1 MASRRTPQNKVTVDR
16 VDDTP
21 KFDSNNRCKACGT
34 HCKTSRSQL
43 EHAIGQHLSDAT
55 PENRALKR
63 PFTCEHCGK
72 GFAQKA
78 TMRSHINAKHTG
90 EKPYR
95 CEFPSCTAAA
105 AYPSSMHRHMEA
117 CHGRLP
123 KNPRKEREGKKTQK
137 ERQSDAVEWDSQG
150 ANINRQGD
158 APRTVEEA
166 GHTDEANE
174 GHAGPSRT
182 TRSTRRAA
190 PYFKPARIVPNK
202 PLPTKTASY
211 GGAQE
216 TPRPIHPTHGAQP
229 VQQKGFYYETQP
241 SQYQQAQTPQ
251 YQGHYNNP
259 YQQGY
264 YDNAATTSFYLPA
277 PSEYAPAPVYSA
289 PAPVYNSPAPAYN
302 LLAPVHNS
310 PAPPCNPSMPI
321 FPPSAY
327 GAYHPSNATY
337 ASSSASNYASASSSS
352 FYSTMSS
359 SSFYSTTAMD
369 SFCSALP
376 PSSTASPLLAS
387 DIKFAG
393 LSFSSTN
400 AAHAVFYPATSDSS
414 CAAQVNGSSHQANAL
429 SPHQANV
436 SSPLDACV
444 SSPPV
449 ADATS
454 ALYNTPLSSQET
466 LLDLSLS
473 QDSFKDPS
481 QDSFMNLSQEQFL
494 DFSQS
499 SFMDPSQG
507 SFVDPSQR
515 SFVDTSQGSFVNPSQ
530 DFLVDF
536 SQDALLDL
544 TFADSF
550 PQFDAPCNSS
560 QASDAVYN
568 NTIEPGTMYHAAAE
582 SDAPDNSPSSS
593 SAPHS
598 ASSSSAAPS
607 SPYAQ
612 VFDEFI
618 CADAM
623 A

>member
-1 MASRRTPQNKVTVDR
+1 MASRRTTQNKVTVDR

-21 KFDSNNRCKACGT
+21 KFDSNNRCTACGT

-43 EHAIGQHLSDAT
+43 DHTIGQHLSDAT

-63 PFTCEHCGK
+63 PFICEHCGK
-72 GFAQKA
+72 GFAQEA
-78 TMRSHINAKHTG
+78 TLRCHINAKHTG

-95 CEFPSCTAAA
+95 CEFPPCTAAA

-117 CHGRLP
+117 CHGWLP
-123 KNPRKEREGKKTQK
+123 KNPRKEREGKKIKK

-150 ANINRQGD
+150 AKVNRQGG
-158 APRTVEEA
+158 ASRTVEEA
-166 GHTDEANE
+166 GLIDEANE

-190 PYFKPARIVPNK
+190 PYSKPARVVPNK
-202 PLPTKTASY
+202 PILTKTASY

-216 TPRPIHPTHGAQP
+216 IPCLKQESPRPIHPTHGAQP

-241 SQYQQAQTPQ
+241 SRYQQAQTLQ

-264 YDNAATTSFYLPA
+264 YDNAATTSFYRPA
-277 PSEYAPAPVYSA
+277 PSEYAPAPVYNA

-302 LLAPVHNS
+302 LSAPIHNS
-310 PAPPCNPSMPI
+310 PAPLCNPSMPI
-321 FPPSAY
+321 LPPSAY

-337 ASSSASNYASASSSS
+337 ASSSTSNYASA
-352 FYSTMSS
+352 SS

-369 SFCSALP
+369 SFCSASSS
-376 PSSTASPLLAS
+376 SSTAPQLSAT

-414 CAAQVNGSSHQANAL
+414 CVAQVNGST
-429 SPHQANV
+429 PHQANV
-436 SSPLDACV
+436 SCPLNANALSPLDACV

-449 ADATS
+449 PDATS
-454 ALYNTPLSSQET
+454 ALENTPLASQEPLLDLSQET
-466 LLDLSLS
+466 LLDLDHAH
-473 QDSFKDPS
+473 DSFMDPS
-481 QDSFMNLSQEQFL
+481 QDSFMSLSQEQVL

-499 SFMDPSQG
+499 SFMDPSQSSFMDPSQS
-507 SFVDPSQR
+507 SFVDPSQ
-515 SFVDTSQGSFVNPSQ
+515 
-530 DFLVDF
+530 DFLFDF
-536 SQDALLDL
+536 SQETLLDL

-550 PQFDAPCNSS
+550 PHFDAPCNSS
-560 QASDAVYN
+560 QASDATYN
-568 NTIEPGTMYHAAAE
+568 NSLKSGTMYHTAADSNA
-582 SDAPDNSPSSS
+582 SHDYSSPISGAPSNV
-593 SAPHS
+593 
-598 ASSSSAAPS
+598 SSSSAAPS

-612 VFDEFI
+612 VFDEFLNS
-618 CADAM
+618 DAM

>member
-1 MASRRTPQNKVTVDR
+1 MASRRTKQNKVTVDR

-95 CEFPSCTAAA
+95 CEFPPCTAAA

-150 ANINRQGD
+150 ANIKRQGG
-158 APRTVEEA
+158 ASRTVEEA
-166 GHTDEANE
+166 GHTNEANE

-211 GGAQE
+211 GGAQQE
-216 TPRPIHPTHGAQP
+216 SPRPIHPTHGAQP

-241 SQYQQAQTPQ
+241 AQYQQAQTPQ

-264 YDNAATTSFYLPA
+264 YDNAGATSSYLPA

-289 PAPVYNSPAPAYN
+289 PAPVCNSPAPAYN
-302 LLAPVHNS
+302 LSAPVHNS
-310 PAPPCNPSMPI
+310 PAPLCNPSMPI
-321 FPPSAY
+321 LPPSAY

-337 ASSSASNYASASSSS
+337 ASSSTSNYASASSSS
-352 FYSTMSS
+352 FYSN
-359 SSFYSTTAMD
+359 TAKD
-369 SFCSALP
+369 SFCSTLP
-376 PSSTASPLLAS
+376 PSSTAPPLLAS

-393 LSFSSTN
+393 LSFSSTT
-400 AAHAVFYPATSDSS
+400 AAHAVFFPATSDSS
-414 CAAQVNGSSHQANAL
+414 YAAQVNGSP
-429 SPHQANV
+429 PHQANV
-436 SSPLDACV
+436 VSALDA
-444 SSPPV
+444 SLS
-449 ADATS
+449 S
-454 ALYNTPLSSQET
+454 ALDASVSPALHQSLDFSRSS
-466 LLDLSLS
+466 
-473 QDSFKDPS
+473 FMDPS
-481 QDSFMNLSQEQFL
+481 QCSFMNPSQGSFM
-494 DFSQS
+494 DPSQS
-499 SFMDPSQG
+499 SFMDPSQ
-507 SFVDPSQR
+507 
-515 SFVDTSQGSFVNPSQ
+515 
-530 DFLVDF
+530 DFLFDF
-536 SQDALLDL
+536 SQDTLLDL

-560 QASDAVYN
+560 QASDAAYN
-568 NTIEPGTMYHAAAE
+568 NTIKPGTTNHTAADSHA
-582 SDAPDNSPSSS
+582 SHGTSPISGALSNPS
-593 SAPHS
+593 PEP
-598 ASSSSAAPS
+598 AAPS

-618 CADAM
+618 CAEAM
-623 A
+623 S

>member
-1 MASRRTPQNKVTVDR
+1 MASRRTMQNKVTVDR

-21 KFDSNNRCKACGT
+21 KFDSNNRCTACGT

-95 CEFPSCTAAA
+95 CEFPHCTAAA
-105 AYPSSMHRHMEA
+105 AYPSSIHRHMEA

-123 KNPRKEREGKKTQK
+123 KNPRKERQGKKTQK

-150 ANINRQGD
+150 ANISRQGGSS
-158 APRTVEEA
+158 RTVEEA

-216 TPRPIHPTHGAQP
+216 SPRPIHPTHGAQP

-251 YQGHYNNP
+251 YRGHYNNP

-289 PAPVYNSPAPAYN
+289 PAPVYNSPAPVYDSS
-302 LLAPVHNS
+302 APVHNS

-321 FPPSAY
+321 LPPSAY
-327 GAYHPSNATY
+327 GTYHPSNVTY
-337 ASSSASNYASASSSS
+337 ASSSTSNYASASSSS

-376 PSSTASPLLAS
+376 PSSTAPPLLAS

-393 LSFSSTN
+393 FSFSSTN

-414 CAAQVNGSSHQANAL
+414 CAAQVNGSSPHQAKAL
-429 SPHQANV
+429 SPHQAT
-436 SSPLDACV
+436 V

-454 ALYNTPLSSQET
+454 ALDNTPLSSQET
-466 LLDLSLS
+466 LLDLNLS
-473 QDSFKDPS
+473 HDSFMDPS
-481 QDSFMNLSQEQFL
+481 QDASMNLSQEQFL

-507 SFVDPSQR
+507 SFMDP
-515 SFVDTSQGSFVNPSQ
+515 SQGSFMDPSQSSFMDPSQ
-530 DFLVDF
+530 DFLFDF
-536 SQDALLDL
+536 SQDTLLDL
-544 TFADSF
+544 TYADSF
-550 PQFDAPCNSS
+550 PYFDAPCNSS
-560 QASDAVYN
+560 Q
-568 NTIEPGTMYHAAAE
+568 E
-582 SDAPDNSPSSS
+582 SDAAYN
-593 SAPHS
+593 S

-607 SPYAQ
+607 SPYDQ

-618 CADAM
+618 CAEVM
-623 A
+623 T

>member
-95 CEFPSCTAAA
+95 CEFPPCTAAA

-123 KNPRKEREGKKTQK
+123 KNPRKEREGKKIKK

-150 ANINRQGD
+150 ANINHQGG

-216 TPRPIHPTHGAQP
+216 SPRPIHPTHGAQP

-241 SQYQQAQTPQ
+241 SQYQQVQTPQ
-251 YQGHYNNP
+251 YQGHYNHP

-264 YDNAATTSFYLPA
+264 YDNAATTSSYLPA
-277 PSEYAPAPVYSA
+277 PSEYAPAPGYSA
-289 PAPVYNSPAPAYN
+289 PAPAYNSPAPAYN
-302 LLAPVHNS
+302 LSAPVHNS
-310 PAPPCNPSMPI
+310 PAPLCNPSMPI
-321 FPPSAY
+321 LPPSAY

-337 ASSSASNYASASSSS
+337 ASSSTSNYASASSSS
-352 FYSTMSS
+352 FYSATSL
-359 SSFYSTTAMD
+359 D

-376 PSSTASPLLAS
+376 PPSTAPPLLAS

-393 LSFSSTN
+393 FSFSSTN

-414 CAAQVNGSSHQANAL
+414 YAAQVNGSSPLNVNAL
-429 SPHQANV
+429 SPRQANV
-436 SSPLDACV
+436 SSLLDV
-444 SSPPV
+444 SVSP
-449 ADATS
+449 
-454 ALYNTPLSSQET
+454 ALHVTPGSSQET
-466 LLDLSLS
+466 LLDLY
-473 QDSFKDPS
+473 PS
-481 QDSFMNLSQEQFL
+481 QDSLMNLSQEQSL
-494 DFSQS
+494 DFTQS

-507 SFVDPSQR
+507 SFMDPSQCSFMDPSQR
-515 SFVDTSQGSFVNPSQ
+515 SFVDPSQ
-530 DFLVDF
+530 DFLFDF

-550 PQFDAPCNSS
+550 PHFDAPCNSS
-560 QASDAVYN
+560 QESDAAYN
-568 NTIEPGTMYHAAAE
+568 NPLQSGTTYHAAAD
-582 SDAPDNSPSSS
+582 SNASHGASPISGVPSNPS
-593 SAPHS
+593 PEP
-598 ASSSSAAPS
+598 AAPS
-607 SPYAQ
+607 SHYDQ

-618 CADAM
+618 CAEAI